1 MIRESYPWKPD
12 LLRDADIIEKWAA
25 KKTDSEYRLM
35 LLEKKVFLSAFVIR
49 KLIEDCKITD
59 KIAECSIL
67 CRVYPTRGTEVDF
80 MNWHD
85 LDKHYDLSSKQ
96 RADINIKSF
105 ANQIVHNLVF
115 SFEFSEERSSP
126 VSGFVVASDWGKG
139 KQLYG
144 VTLSA
149 YLSAMRSIGNDRV
162 TEFHAKRTKD
172 GWKTSLQ

>member
-1 MIRESYPWKPD
+1 MIRESYPWKRD
-12 LLRDADIIEKWAA
+12 LLRDANIIERWAS
-25 KKTDSEYRLM
+25 KKTDSEYRVM

-49 KLIEDCKITD
+49 KLIEDYKISD

-67 CRVYPTRGTEVDF
+67 CRVYPARGTEVDILS
-80 MNWHD
+80 WHD
-85 LDKHYDLSSKQ
+85 IDKHYDLSSEQ

-105 ANQIVHNLVF
+105 ANQIIHNLVF
-115 SFEFSEERSSP
+115 LFEFSEERSSP

-149 YLSAMRSIGNDRV
+149 YLSV
-162 TEFHAKRTKD
+162 
-172 GWKTSLQ
+172 